1 MEIKKVGIVGFGQM
15 GSGIAIV
22 CAQSGLQVVVRDIEE
37 KYIQKGLSFIESYF
51 AKSVE
56 KGKISQAEKEAA
68 LARIKG
74 TIRVEELAPC
84 DFILEAVL
92 ERIDL
97 KKSVFAEL
105 DKVIPPDI
113 VLATNTSDLSVIDIA
128 TATNRP
134 DKVAGAHF
142 FNPPTVMKLVEIART
157 IATSDETIKVVQE
170 FARRIGKEPVLA
182 KDTPGFI
189 VNRLGTPFMLE
200 AIRMLEN
207 GLATRDDIDNA
218 VKLGLN
224 HPIGPL
230 ALLDFI
236 GLDSVY
242 HGASHIYEE
251 THDPQYAPP
260 VLMRKMV
267 AAGWLGRKTGKG
279 FYDYKKD

>member
-1 MEIKKVGIVGFGQM
+1 MDIKKVGIVGCGQM
-15 GSGIAIV
+15 GSGIALI
-22 CAQSGLQVVVRDIEE
+22 CAQAGLQVTARDIEQ
-37 KYIQKGLSFIESYF
+37 KYVQKGLAFIESF
-51 AKSVE
+51 LTKSVE
-56 KGKISQAEKEAA
+56 KGKMTAPEKTAIIS
-68 LARIKG
+68 RVKG
-74 TIRVEELAPC
+74 TTDIQDLADC
-84 DFILEAVL
+84 DIIIEAVL
-92 ERIDL
+92 ERLDL
-97 KKSVFAEL
+97 KRAVFAEL
-105 DKVIPPDI
+105 DKVIPANI
-113 VLATNTSDLSVIDIA
+113 ILATNTSDLSVIDIA
-128 TATNRP
+128 MATNRT
-134 DKVAGAHF
+134 DKVIGTHF
-142 FNPPTVMKLVEIART
+142 FNPPTIMKLVEVART
-157 IATSDETIKVVQE
+157 IATSEETIKTVQQ
-170 FARRIGKEPVLA
+170 FIRSIGKEPVLA

-207 GLATRDDIDNA
+207 GIATRDDIDNA

-242 HGASHIYEE
+242 HGATNIYEE

-279 FYDYKKD
+279 FYDYK

>member
-1 MEIKKVGIVGFGQM
+1 MDIKKVGIVGCGQM
-15 GSGIAIV
+15 GSGIALI
-22 CAQSGLQVVVRDIEE
+22 CAQAGLQVTARDIEQ
-37 KYIQKGLSFIESYF
+37 KYVQKGLAFIESF
-51 AKSVE
+51 LTKSVE
-56 KGKISQAEKEAA
+56 KGKMTAPDKTAIIS
-68 LARIKG
+68 RVKG
-74 TIRVEELAPC
+74 TTDIQDLADC
-84 DFILEAVL
+84 DIIIEAVL
-92 ERIDL
+92 ERLDL
-97 KKSVFAEL
+97 KRAVFAEL
-105 DKVIPPDI
+105 DKVIPANI
-113 VLATNTSDLSVIDIA
+113 ILATNTSDLSVIDIA
-128 TATNRP
+128 MATNRT
-134 DKVAGAHF
+134 DKVIGTHF
-142 FNPPTVMKLVEIART
+142 FNPPTIMKLVEVART
-157 IATSDETIKVVQE
+157 IATSEETIKTVQQ
-170 FARRIGKEPVLA
+170 FIRSIGKEPVLA

-207 GLATRDDIDNA
+207 GIATRDDIDNA

-242 HGASHIYEE
+242 HGATNIYEE

-279 FYDYKKD
+279 FYDYK

>member
-1 MEIKKVGIVGFGQM
+1 MAIKKVGIVGFGQM

-22 CAQSGLQVVVRDIEE
+22 CAQAGVQVIGRDIEL
-37 KYIQKGLSFIESYF
+37 KYVQKGIASIESYF
-51 AKSVE
+51 TRSVE
-56 KGKISQAEKEAA
+56 KGKMSQADKDAA
-68 LARIKG
+68 LSRVKG
-74 TIRVEELAPC
+74 TTDLQELAAC
-84 DFILEAVL
+84 DLIVEAVL
-92 ERIDL
+92 ERLDL
-97 KKSVFAEL
+97 KRAVFAEL
-105 DKVIPPDI
+105 DKAIPANI

-128 TATNRP
+128 MATNRP
-134 DKVAGAHF
+134 DKVVGTHF
-142 FNPPTVMKLVEIART
+142 FNPPTIMKLVEIART
-157 IATSDETIKVVQE
+157 IATSEETIQVARE
-170 FARRIGKEPVLA
+170 FCKQIGKEPVLA

-242 HGASHIYEE
+242 HGATNIYEE

-279 FYDYKKD
+279 FYEYK